1 MRHDITP
8 RLKWQALPWER
19 LDTRIVLSV
28 FVALLL
34 AGLWAV
40 TLLQLDHA
48 RDRAIADAQRD
59 ARSMAR
65 VFDEHAIR
73 TIEGADQAVTYLRGR
88 YNALG
93 DKLDIVTDLQQG
105 LNPGPLYNLF
115 SIVNERGD
123 TVLTSKTFKPINL
136 ADREH
141 FQVHVRGDSGELY
154 ISKPVL
160 GRVSKKWS
168 IQLTRRIN
176 HPDGSFKGVVVA
188 SMDPYYFTRLYDEV
202 DLGKNSSIAL
212 IGTDGVMRARRVG
225 SVNTIGQDVG
235 DSELFAQMR
244 GKTRGSFL
252 QRSPIDG
259 TLRYY
264 AFEKLAHYPLYML
277 IGLDRD
283 TVLADYASRREQAL
297 LMAAVTS
304 ALIVLSWAALVLLI
318 GRLIDSRARAI
329 AASEAKSRFLSNM
342 SHELRTPLNGILG
355 FSELLLEQLQQ
366 QPGLAGHA
374 HAIRASGRQLLSL
387 VEATMELSALEG
399 GQLRLKSAPEPLS
412 GVLAQA
418 LAPFRQRAADQGI
431 ALAWSATADTPS
443 HIVCDRPRLVRL
455 LAILLD
461 NALHFTPAGRID
473 VRVAR
478 QDGQLRIAVCDT
490 GVGIAQ
496 AHQASIFE
504 KFSQADDAP
513 SRAHG
518 GAGLGLAIA
527 SHLAV
532 LMGGSIMV
540 VSAPGQGAVFSLC
553 LPLTD
558 TGQAAARFDKL
569 ATLSA
574 E

>member
-304 ALIVLSWAALVLLI
+304 ALILLSWAALVLLI

-355 FSELLLEQLQQ
+355 FSELLQEQLREPEQAAYAQ
-366 QPGLAGHA
+366 
-374 HAIRASGRQLLSL
+374 AIQDSGRQLLSM
-387 VEATMELSALEG
+387 VEAAMELSALEHDQVRLESSAAPLD
-399 GQLRLKSAPEPLS
+399 QLLEL
-412 GVLAQA
+412 A
-418 LAPFRQRAADQGI
+418 LAPHRPRAAHKGLQ
-431 ALAWSATADTPS
+431 LAAQVAPATPFSID
-443 HIVCDRPRLVRL
+443 CDRTRLVRVL
-455 LAILLD
+455 DILLD
-461 NALHFTPAGRID
+461 NAIRYTAAGRVD
-473 VRVAR
+473 VHVTHSGADLQIEVR
-478 QDGQLRIAVCDT
+478 DT
-490 GVGIAQ
+490 GIGIAQ
-496 AHQASIFE
+496 AQQGVIFD
-504 KFSQADDAP
+504 KFSQADDSP
-513 SRAHG
+513 SRAHD
-518 GAGLGLAIA
+518 GAGMGLAIA
-527 SHLAV
+527 RQLVA
-532 LMGGSIMV
+532 LMGGSIGV
-540 VSAPGQGAVFSLC
+540 ASAPGQGAVFRLR
-553 LPLTD
+553 LPL
-558 TGQAAARFDKL
+558 GGKL
-569 ATLSA
+569 TTLSHA
-574 E
+574 